1 MEKALINFVDT
12 VVGIPYK
19 VNGRGVDGMD
29 CFGVV
34 LYFFKHHLGIELCP
48 DLKEVPEE
56 WYHSPEYEEYKI
68 RLLVENGEMIKEPE
82 LFCVVLMSP
91 RPEEKIDH
99 IGVFIGDDLVL
110 NTGKNKAKTNRLSRL
125 IRARRV
131 RGFMRVKRPTQG
143 KH

>member
-12 VVGIPYK
+12 MIGIPYK
-19 VNGRGVDGMD
+19 INGREKDGMD

-34 LYFFKHHLGIELCP
+34 LYFFKHYLGIDLCP
-48 DLKEVPEE
+48 SLKEVPEE
-56 WYHSPEYEEYKI
+56 WYHNPEYEEYKI
-68 RLLVENGEMIKEPE
+68 KLLVENGEMIKEPE
-82 LFCVVLMSP
+82 MFCVVLMSP
-91 RPEEKIDH
+91 SPDDKIDH

-125 IRARRV
+125 IQARRV
-131 RGFMRVKRPTQG
+131 RGFMHLKRQKQG